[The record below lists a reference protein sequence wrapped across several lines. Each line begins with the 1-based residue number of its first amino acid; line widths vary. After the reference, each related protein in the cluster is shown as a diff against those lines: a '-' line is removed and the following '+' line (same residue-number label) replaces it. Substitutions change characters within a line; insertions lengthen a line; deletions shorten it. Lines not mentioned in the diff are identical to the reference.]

1 MLRFKGLAGLIIGVL
16 TFLSLGGLAL
26 ASQPT
31 PWQLG
36 FQPAASPVMER
47 IVGFHDWLLIVIT
60 VITIFVLVLMVYVM
74 IKFNARVHPVPSKT
88 THNTI
93 LEVAWTVV
101 PILILVVIA
110 VPSFKLLYYSDS
122 AVDAEMT
129 IKAVGNQ
136 FFWSYEYPD
145 HGDLTF
151 DAVIVDEEDL
161 GEGQPRLLTTDNAVV
176 VPVNT
181 TVRLLLTANDV
192 IHAWAMP
199 AFGVK
204 ADAVPGRLNE
214 TWFSANK
221 EGVYYGQCS
230 ELCGTNHGFMPIM
243 VKVVSKT
250 DFADWVLKAKEEFA
264 NTSPRSIEQVAS
276 AE

>member
-176 VPVNT
+176 VPVNC
-181 TVRLLLTANDV
+181 
-192 IHAWAMP
+192 
-199 AFGVK
+199 K
-204 ADAVPGRLNE
+204 
-214 TWFSANK
+214 
-221 EGVYYGQCS
+221 
-230 ELCGTNHGFMPIM
+230 
-243 VKVVSKT
+243 
-250 DFADWVLKAKEEFA
+250 
-264 NTSPRSIEQVAS
+264 
-276 AE
+276 